1 MFGISRSAL
10 TLFGY
15 EVRWYGILIA
25 LGVLLAVLLADRRE
39 RRLGLRKD
47 TALNIA
53 LIAVPV
59 AILCARAYYVI
70 FSWSYYA
77 AHPADILNIRQG
89 GMAIYGG
96 VIGGVL
102 AGYIYCR
109 VTRTSFAAG
118 LDLAA
123 PSIALGQ
130 AIGRWGNFL
139 NQEAYGRAVANP
151 KLRFFPLAVEIGG
164 SWHWATFFYESLW
177 CALIVIFLIAMERR
191 DFFRRRGD
199 IFGWYLFLY
208 GLERSLVEGLRTDSL
223 YLGPIRV
230 SQLLSLAAILILTL
244 TLARRSEGQP
254 AILRALPAV
263 AVLALGAAIAADIIP
278 LTVAAALILP
288 VLAAILY
295 TRTTRGENS

>member
-1 MFGISRSAL
+1 MFQITRSAL

-39 RRLGLRKD
+39 ARLGLKPD
-47 TALNIA
+47 TAINIA

-59 AILCARAYYVI
+59 AILCARAYYVL

-77 AHPADILNIRQG
+77 AHPSDILNIRQG

-102 AGYIYCR
+102 AGFFYCR
-109 VTRTSFAAG
+109 ATRTSFAAG

-139 NQEAYGRAVANP
+139 NQEAYGRMVANP

-177 CALIVIFLIAMERR
+177 CALIVLFLLSMERKGL
-191 DFFRRRGD
+191 FRRRGD
-199 IFGWYLFLY
+199 VFGWYLFLY
-208 GLERSLVEGLRTDSL
+208 GLERALVEGLRTDSL
-223 YLGPIRV
+223 YLGPMRV
-230 SQLLSLAAILILTL
+230 SQLLSLAAVLVL
-244 TLARRSEGQP
+244 TLALARRLGER
-254 AILRALPAV
+254 IALMP
-263 AVLALGAAIAADIIP
+263 VLLVLVLGAAIAVEFLP
-278 LTVAAALILP
+278 VVAAVALALP
-288 VLAAILY
+288 VLVYTLY
-295 TRTTRGENS
+295 TRTT